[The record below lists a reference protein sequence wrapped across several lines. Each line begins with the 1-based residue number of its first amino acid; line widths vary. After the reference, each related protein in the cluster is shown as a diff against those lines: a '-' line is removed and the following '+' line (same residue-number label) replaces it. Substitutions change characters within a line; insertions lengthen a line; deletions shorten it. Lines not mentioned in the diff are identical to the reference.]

1 MIFEIPVIYWGSG
14 EKKKKKLQ
22 NLTTSVP
29 TGASVP
35 AAVQAV
41 SYQQSDNAPFL
52 VYLVICF
59 LYGWW
64 YPSFLVPL
72 NSTCLKNRVLQ
83 SDAWAL

>member
-1 MIFEIPVIYWGSG
+1 M
-14 EKKKKKLQ
+14 KLQ

-52 VYLVICF
+52 AYF
-59 LYGWW
+59 LT
-64 YPSFLVPL
+64 FPL
-72 NSTCLKNRVLQ
+72 WLMISLLSCALELHLPEEQSTPE
-83 SDAWAL
+83 